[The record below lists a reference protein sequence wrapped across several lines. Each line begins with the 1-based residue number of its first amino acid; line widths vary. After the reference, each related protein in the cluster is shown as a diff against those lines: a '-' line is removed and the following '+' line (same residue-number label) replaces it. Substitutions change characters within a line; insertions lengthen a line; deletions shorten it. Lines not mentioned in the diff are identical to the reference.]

1 MRIRAY
7 FHVVPSR
14 GGDAIPRRF
23 AALPVRS
30 FEEGRSVI
38 PFAGHSA
45 PLSSASPGSEKRTA
59 SIVRG

>member
-14 GGDAIPRRF
+14 GGDALPHRF

-30 FEEGRSVI
+30 LEEERSVT

-45 PLSSASPGSEKRTA
+45 PLSSASPGR
-59 SIVRG
+59 